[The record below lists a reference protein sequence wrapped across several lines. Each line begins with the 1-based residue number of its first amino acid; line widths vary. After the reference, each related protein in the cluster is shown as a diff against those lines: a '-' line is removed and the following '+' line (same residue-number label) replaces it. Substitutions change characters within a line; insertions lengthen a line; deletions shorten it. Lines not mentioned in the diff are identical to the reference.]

1 METNY
6 FEITSGGHKLI
17 PTTAAVAANSMI
29 DVILYD
35 STGLRVGDRKGK
47 ENREVYFKTQVT
59 VYIGY
64 SDTKQ
69 KYPFKKSASFWILPK
84 STGQFS

>member
-1 METNY
+1 MSNKQINIKKWKIWNLCGNY

-47 ENREVYFKTQVT
+47 ENREVYTQYRLLGTAWKLV
-59 VYIGY
+59 
-64 SDTKQ
+64 
-69 KYPFKKSASFWILPK
+69 
-84 STGQFS
+84 